1 MADDNFLE
9 YAQDSLKSA
18 LSLFGVDRVID
29 PNRDPNYHGETTI
42 NELEEGLSNFAQ
54 GTSDFLEQH
63 KYGRNLKSNLSELA
77 IGASDTYD
85 YLVDESNRG
94 GQSTTG
100 EWGAWALGNILR
112 DRERYSQGAA
122 DLLGKIK
129 INGQSID
136 PRILK
141 AGSEEAIDTL
151 LTLGIAPFAK
161 GIGRG
166 ISRVLDV
173 PPGGG
178 NLAPA
183 LATVRAGG
191 NLPIKPPVTEF
202 KPASVFQMEAAGRQ
216 ALNGKKLTGSGRA
229 AGRGLS
235 DGQLKLLEKL
245 TPEAISEVSDPGL
258 RMLYGKAAKMLNT
271 PGLSKR
277 NAEALLQTGPD
288 SGLIEL
294 LKGVDNPVVMD
305 KAITSYFTR
314 NPIYFSGGYG
324 FNLDHL
330 VPISSTS
337 KLASK
342 VKPAVFQDA
351 LALQLK
357 KFGRKFA
364 HDQEFSL
371 MPRNI
376 HAAKHTGVPEIG
388 DLSPDWKT
396 KYLDGIIDSLPE
408 NASVEQVSEALS
420 QMYDTSLYHT
430 GQALQS
436 KKFFEIREAVL
447 ESLPPK
453 VQEVLGE
460 NFDITGRMSSV
471 EDPVKWKYFL
481 GYLRQ
486 APGEM
491 KAAIREMSQVKQ
503 VELSNLK
510 DFRN

>member
-1 MADDNFLE
+1 MAGEFRVDAEEQRELNS
-9 YAQDSLKSA
+9 QRRLK
-18 LSLFGVDRVID
+18 I
-29 PNRDPNYHGETTI
+29 I
-42 NELEEGLSNFAQ
+42 
-54 GTSDFLEQH
+54 
-63 KYGRNLKSNLSELA
+63 
-77 IGASDTYD
+77 
-85 YLVDESNRG
+85 
-94 GQSTTG
+94 
-100 EWGAWALGNILR
+100 
-112 DRERYSQGAA
+112 REAA
-122 DLLGKIK
+122 DRRSDRQRPI
-129 INGQSID
+129 
-136 PRILK
+136 
-141 AGSEEAIDTL
+141 GSEA
-151 LTLGIAPFAK
+151 
-161 GIGRG
+161 
-166 ISRVLDV
+166 V
-173 PPGGG
+173 
-178 NLAPA
+178 
-183 LATVRAGG
+183 
-191 NLPIKPPVTEF
+191 
-202 KPASVFQMEAAGRQ
+202 
-216 ALNGKKLTGSGRA
+216 LNGKPVLWAGPDLKWQSPETFKKLKEEGYKGNQDYMLLGGWQGHRARLGITEALKTAAPVLEPIATAAGDQYEQFKRGNPLGAWYLESVGQGVGWGLNKLEQGTTATSRALGIDPFWGNTAIETAVELATPYVSTTALKAANKGLKIADKLPGFPISRIQEAARDLTGGVAIPMNTPGSVGA

-330 VPISSTS
+330 VPISSSS

-342 VKPAVFQDA
+342 VKPAVFQEA

-357 KFGRKFA
+357 KFGRKFG

-371 MPRNI
+371 MPRRT
-376 HAAKHTGVPEIG
+376 HAAKHTGTPEIG

-436 KKFFEIREAVL
+436 KEYDLIRREIL
-447 ESLPPK
+447 GSLPPK
-453 VQEVLGE
+453 VQGVLGE

-471 EDPVKWKYFL
+471 EDPLKWKYFL

-491 KAAIREMSQVKQ
+491 KQAIREISQVKQ

-510 DFRN
+510 DYQ

>member
-1 MADDNFLE
+1 MEVGEWYGNSYQPQSKQNQFGLAIQGLQEIGTNLAGQLTELPNNLLKIGQGSLDQVIEMSVEQQKQRKANLAAGGATQFTQELRDSAEILAEGATGAGWLDLAGTALAETSGADWVPE
-9 YAQDSLKSA
+9 SLRIP
-18 LSLFGVDRVID
+18 LLIGGI
-29 PNRDPNYHGETTI
+29 
-42 NELEEGLSNFAQ
+42 GLS
-54 GTSDFLEQH
+54 
-63 KYGRNLKSNLSELA
+63 
-77 IGASDTYD
+77 
-85 YLVDESNRG
+85 
-94 GQSTTG
+94 
-100 EWGAWALGNILR
+100 
-112 DRERYSQGAA
+112 AA
-122 DLLGKIK
+122 DGTPSPISTS
-129 INGQSID
+129 Q
-136 PRILK
+136 LK
-141 AGSEEAIDTL
+141 TL
-151 LTLGIAPFAK
+151 
-161 GIGRG
+161 
-166 ISRVLDV
+166 SRVS
-173 PPGGG
+173 PG
-178 NLAPA
+178 A
-183 LATVRAGG
+183 L
-191 NLPIKPPVTEF
+191 
-202 KPASVFQMEAAGRQ
+202 Q

>member
-1 MADDNFLE
+1 MEVGEWYGNSYQPQSKQNQFGLAIQGLQEIGTNLAGQLTELPNNLLKIGSASLEHLVDTSIKQNQQRTENLNAGGATQFTQELRDSAEMLAEGATGAGWLDLAGMALAETSGADWVPK
-9 YAQDSLKSA
+9 SLRIP
-18 LSLFGVDRVID
+18 LLIGGI
-29 PNRDPNYHGETTI
+29 
-42 NELEEGLSNFAQ
+42 GLS
-54 GTSDFLEQH
+54 
-63 KYGRNLKSNLSELA
+63 
-77 IGASDTYD
+77 
-85 YLVDESNRG
+85 
-94 GQSTTG
+94 
-100 EWGAWALGNILR
+100 
-112 DRERYSQGAA
+112 AA
-122 DLLGKIK
+122 DGTPSPLSTS
-129 INGQSID
+129 Q
-136 PRILK
+136 LK
-141 AGSEEAIDTL
+141 TL
-151 LTLGIAPFAK
+151 
-161 GIGRG
+161 
-166 ISRVLDV
+166 SRVS
-173 PPGGG
+173 PR
-178 NLAPA
+178 A
-183 LATVRAGG
+183 L
-191 NLPIKPPVTEF
+191 
-202 KPASVFQMEAAGRQ
+202 Q
-216 ALNGKKLTGSGRA
+216 ALN
-229 AGRGLS
+229 GRGLS

-330 VPISSTS
+330 VPISSSS

-342 VKPAVFQDA
+342 VKPAVFQEA
-351 LALQLK
+351 LAMQLK
-357 KFGRKFA
+357 KFGRKFG

-371 MPRNI
+371 MPRTI

-408 NASVEQVSEALS
+408 NASAEQVSEALS

-436 KKFFEIREAVL
+436 KEFFSIREGVL
-447 ESLPPK
+447 ESLPSR
-453 VQEVLGE
+453 VRNALGP
-460 NFDITGRMSSV
+460 NFDITGRTA
-471 EDPVKWKYFL
+471 DPVKWKLFL
-481 GYLRQ
+481 GHLRQ
-486 APGEM
+486 APGEV
-491 KAAIREMSQVKQ
+491 KQAIRKISQVKQ

-510 DFRN
+510 DYQ